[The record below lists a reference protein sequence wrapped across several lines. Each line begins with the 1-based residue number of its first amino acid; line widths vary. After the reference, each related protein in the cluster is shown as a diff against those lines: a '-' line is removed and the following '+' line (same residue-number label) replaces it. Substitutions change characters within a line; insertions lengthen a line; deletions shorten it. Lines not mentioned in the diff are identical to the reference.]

1 MAVGSE
7 AFDEEILLSQ
17 FGTTVHLYST
27 GPGGSGVTEQFKCT
41 EPTVKGTGDGGE
53 LVATTL

>member
-1 MAVGSE
+1 MAVGRE
-7 AFDEEILLSQ
+7 VFDEEGLLNQ
-17 FGTTVHLYST
+17 LVHLYST